1 MLNLTLSVILLMLTY
16 IFYKNVVNDTS
27 VDLLIFIKKRS
38 IILVLIYIFY
48 KKEVNNTSVDLL
60 IFIKKR
66 SIILVLT
73 YNFHNNYPII
83 NVKFTLSS
91 ISSDLLD

>member
-1 MLNLTLSVILLMLTY
+1 MLNLTLSVI
-16 IFYKNVVNDTS
+16 
-27 VDLLIFIKKRS
+27 
-38 IILVLIYIFY
+38 ILVLTYMFY

-73 YNFHNNYPII
+73 YIFNNKYPII
-83 NVKFTLSS
+83 NVNFTLSS
-91 ISSDLLD
+91 ISIGLLDRSVNQTSTE

>member
-1 MLNLTLSVILLMLTY
+1 MLNLTLSV
-16 IFYKNVVNDTS
+16 
-27 VDLLIFIKKRS
+27 
-38 IILVLIYIFY
+38 LVLVLTYIFY

-66 SIILVLT
+66 SIVLVLI
-73 YNFHNNYPII
+73 YIFYNNYPII

-91 ISSDLLD
+91 ISSGLLD